1 MSLESDIEDFAD
13 SLLVE
18 QGGAENTRTSYCS
31 DLAFFSAF
39 LSLRG
44 KTEASAV
51 TLDDIVEFLQEERRD
66 GLKAST
72 RARRAA
78 AIRAFFKHLKL
89 ARRIKANPAELLE
102 TAKIGRHLPRVLSEA
117 EVFGMIDACKGD
129 DPRSV
134 RDRAILELLYGCGL
148 RVSELC
154 DLGVDC
160 IMGDGSL
167 LRIIGKGDKERLVP
181 IGKAAGDALN
191 AYMGSARHFFT
202 RGDLSVRYV
211 FVTRLKDK
219 FTRRGILKIV
229 KERAVAVG
237 IDPKRISPHVLRHCF
252 ASHMLSRGADIRA
265 IQELLGHADISTTQ
279 IYTHVD
285 PARFEEIHAHHP
297 RH

>member
-1 MSLESDIEDFAD
+1 M
-13 SLLVE
+13 LVE
-18 QGGAENTRTSYCS
+18 SGGAENTRTSYLS
-31 DLAFFSAF
+31 DLSFFSTF
-39 LSLRG
+39 LSGRG
-44 KTEASAV
+44 KTEAQDV

-78 AIRAFFKHLKL
+78 AIRAFFKYLKFE
-89 ARRIKANPAELLE
+89 RRIKTSPAELLE
-102 TAKIGRHLPRVLSEA
+102 TAKIGRRLPRVLSEK
-117 EVFGMIDACKGD
+117 EVFDMIDACKGE
-129 DPRSV
+129 DPRNV

-154 DLGVDC
+154 DLATDDIV
-160 IMGDGSL
+160 GDGSL

-181 IGKAAGDALN
+181 IGHAAGDALN
-191 AYMGSARHFFT
+191 VYIGSARHFFT
-202 RGDLSVRYV
+202 RGDLGVRPV

-229 KERAVAVG
+229 KERAIAVG

-285 PARFEEIHAHHP
+285 PAHFEEIHAHHP